1 MHTARRTHGFT
12 ESVIRAMTR
21 LAAEHG
27 AINLAQGFPNFPA
40 PELIKEAAAKAI
52 RDDIN
57 QYAITWGAKRLR
69 HALARK
75 YQEWYSMEV
84 DPETEIT
91 VTCGATEAMAAA
103 LMAVADPGDEVV
115 VFEPYYE
122 NYGPDAILCGARPV
136 YVPLPSSGELDL
148 DRLAAA
154 CSRRTRAIVVNTPN
168 NPTGRVLTLREL
180 EAIADLCQRY
190 EAYAIT
196 DEIYEHIYYEGRHIP
211 LATLPGMR
219 QRTITIS
226 GASKTF
232 SVTGWRIGT
241 IVAPARLTDAI
252 RKVHDFLT
260 VGAPAPLQEGV
271 AAGLESLGPD
281 YYAGLAR
288 DYRARRD
295 LLCRGLADAGF
306 RLTPPQGAYYV
317 LADFAALSDLPDDQ
331 FAAWLTREIGVA
343 PVPGSSF
350 YSRPELGRTQ
360 VRFAFCKTDDL
371 LREAVRRLAG
381 VARATVRT

>member
-75 YQEWYSMEV
+75 YQEWYGMEV

-317 LADFAALSDLPDDQ
+317 LADFGALSDLPDDQ